1 MASKDVVESTSTIQG
16 IAVETMLDSR
26 METSTFTMDSTMEM
40 DKLEETMDHLRE
52 EVVAEPCDTSP
63 DTALDCHM
71 EYMEAKFHTKNVET
85 PELTKSALPT
95 VTERKSKSSSL
106 VRGNKPH
113 HEYINV
119 GIQTKK
125 TPPPRHKYTNVEI
138 QAKKTP
144 PPRQKSSLKKVLSDD
159 DLYYSYRHH
168 ETSSES
174 GIHYLLKHVN
184 MLEKRNNFLEEMNK
198 KLRQENCM
206 LNNQLQDVLRHKT
219 SMYLNSY

>member
-1 MASKDVVESTSTIQG
+1 MASEDSVESKSGIQG

-26 METSTFTMDSTMEM
+26 METRTFTMDSTMEM

-52 EVVAEPCDTSP
+52 EVVAEPCNTSP
-63 DTALDCHM
+63 DTTLDHHM
-71 EYMEAKFHTKNVET
+71 ENTEAKFHTKNVEK
-85 PELTKSALPT
+85 PELTSNALPT
-95 VTERKSKSSSL
+95 VTDKKSKSSSL
-106 VRGNKPH
+106 VRGTKPH

-125 TPPPRHKYTNVEI
+125 TPPPR
-138 QAKKTP
+138 
-144 PPRQKSSLKKVLSDD
+144 QKSSLKKVPSDD
-159 DLYYSYRHH
+159 DLYYYSYHHH
-168 ETSSES
+168 ETSGES

-206 LNNQLQDVLRHKT
+206 LNHQLQDVLRHKT
-219 SMYLNSY
+219 SVYLNLY